1 MDFEVNIGGKT
12 EAQLEPHQKIFMEIF
27 GGNTSQLKVAK
38 YFRKKKTPY
47 RYLIGPLTLPVQ
59 YVLCTKSILVN
70 HMSRNG
76 QTRFR
81 NLAANAA
88 RLLKCV

>member
-1 MDFEVNIGGKT
+1 MNFEVNIGGKT
-12 EAQLEPHQKIFMEIF
+12 GVQLEPYQNIFTEIF
-27 GGNTSQLKVAK
+27 GGNSSQLKFAK
-38 YFRKKKTPY
+38 YFCKKKTLC
-47 RYLIGPLTLPVQ
+47 RYLIGPLSLPLQ

-76 QTRFR
+76 QTHFR
-81 NLAANAA
+81 NLTANAA